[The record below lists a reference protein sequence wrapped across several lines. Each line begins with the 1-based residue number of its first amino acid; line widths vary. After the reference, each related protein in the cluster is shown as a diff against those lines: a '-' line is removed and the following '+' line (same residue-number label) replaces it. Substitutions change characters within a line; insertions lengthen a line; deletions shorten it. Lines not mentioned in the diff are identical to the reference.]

1 MPLMPAAM
9 HERHF
14 SIPRL
19 RPGYDQQE
27 VEQFRGEAAREL
39 DVLRQ
44 HNDRL
49 RAALAAAIQPGMSHN
64 DIVLP
69 ALPSRGLIASDIRN
83 RQFSITRLRPSY
95 EVREVDEFLGQIAAE
110 VGRLDH
116 ENEVLQAA
124 LAEIL
129 PARPERASAPEPRP
143 QDTGP
148 LRLVPRFMDASA
160 RGGRDR
166 QNAPAAP
173 GHQPLGS
180 PVPADAAALV
190 RVPVPRPVV
199 AGPLM
204 PGDPVRVGKYKVTG
218 RLGSGGMGSVFLGTS
233 PGRRKVAV
241 KILHPDLAS
250 DRQFRSRFAR
260 EVAAA
265 RQVSGF
271 YTAAVVDAD
280 PAASPPWLVTAYV
293 PGPSLAASVAEQ
305 GRLCPLEVSDLG
317 AALAEGLEAIHECGL
332 VHRDLKPSNIILADD
347 GPRII
352 DFGLARDGGAT
363 SLTSTGTLLGT
374 FPFMSPEQVNGQP
387 VGPRSDVFAL
397 GSVLTYAAT
406 GHSPFIASHPATI
419 LHRIQYEAANL
430 DGLGEPLR
438 DLISWCLQKKAADRP
453 TLARIIT
460 RLTADSA

>member
-27 VEQFRGEAAREL
+27 VEQFRGVAAHEL
-39 DVLRQ
+39 DVLVQ
-44 HNDRL
+44 HNGRL
-49 RAALAAAIQPGMSHN
+49 RAALAVAIQPGMSHN

-69 ALPSRGLIASDIRN
+69 ARPSRSLIASDIRN

-95 EVREVDEFLGQIAAE
+95 EVQEVDEFFGQIAAE
-110 VGRLDH
+110 VSRLEH
-116 ENEVLQAA
+116 ENEVLQAT
-124 LAEIL
+124 LTEIV
-129 PARPERASAPEPRP
+129 PVRPEPQARPDPRP
-143 QDTGP
+143 EDTGP

-160 RGGRDR
+160 RGSRDHPK
-166 QNAPAAP
+166 APAP
-173 GHQPLGS
+173 GEQPLGS

-190 RVPVPRPVV
+190 RIPVPRPVV

-204 PGDPVRVGKYKVTG
+204 PGDPAQVGKYKLTG

-241 KILHPDLAS
+241 KVLHSDLAS
-250 DRQFRSRFAR
+250 DRQFRNRFGR

-293 PGPSLAASVAEQ
+293 PGPSLAASVAEH
-305 GRLCPLEVSDLG
+305 GRLCPLEVHDLG

-352 DFGLARDGGAT
+352 DFGLARDGSAT

-374 FPFMSPEQVNGQP
+374 FPFMSPEQINGQP

-419 LHRIQYEAANL
+419 LHRIQYEAPNL
-430 DGLGEPLR
+430 DGLGGPLR
-438 DLISWCLQKKAADRP
+438 DLISWCLQKKPADRP
-453 TLARIIT
+453 ALARIIT
-460 RLTADSA
+460 RLTSDAC

>member
-1 MPLMPAAM
+1 MPLMPADM

-27 VEQFRGEAAREL
+27 VEQFRGVAAQEL
-39 DVLRQ
+39 DVLVR
-44 HNDRL
+44 HNERL
-49 RAALAAAIQPGMSHN
+49 RAALATAMRPGVRHN
-64 DIVLP
+64 DIFVP
-69 ALPSRGLIASDIRN
+69 APPSRYLIASDIRS
-83 RQFSITRLRPSY
+83 RQFAITRLRPSY
-95 EVREVDEFLGQIAAE
+95 EVQEVDEFLSQLAAE
-110 VGRLDH
+110 ISRLDH

-124 LAEIL
+124 LTQVL
-129 PARPERASAPEPRP
+129 PARPEPTPPPEPRP
-143 QDTGP
+143 EDTGP

-160 RGGRDR
+160 RGSRDHQR
-166 QNAPAAP
+166 PAAGP
-173 GHQPLGS
+173 DAEPAGHAA
-180 PVPADAAALV
+180 PADAAALV
-190 RVPVPRPVV
+190 RIPVPRPVV
-199 AGPLM
+199 AGPLV
-204 PGDPVRVGKYKVTG
+204 PGDPAQVGKYKLTG

-293 PGPSLAASVAEQ
+293 PGPSLAASVAEH
-305 GRLCPLEVSDLG
+305 GRLCPPEVHDLG

-332 VHRDLKPSNIILADD
+332 IHRDLKPSNIILADD

-374 FPFMSPEQVNGQP
+374 FPFMSPEQITGQS
-387 VGPRSDVFAL
+387 VGPKSDVFAL

-406 GHSPFIASHPATI
+406 GHSPFIAPHPATI
-419 LHRIQYEAANL
+419 LHRIQYEAPNL
-430 DGLGEPLR
+430 DGLDGPLR
-438 DLISWCLQKKAADRP
+438 DLISWCLQKKPADRP
-453 TLARIIT
+453 ALARVIT
-460 RLTADSA
+460 RLTSDDC

>member
-1 MPLMPAAM
+1 MPLMPADM

-27 VEQFRGEAAREL
+27 VEQFRSVAAHEL
-39 DVLRQ
+39 DVRVQ
-44 HNDRL
+44 HNQRL
-49 RAALAAAIQPGMSHN
+49 RAALATAMQSGVSHN
-64 DIVLP
+64 DIIVP
-69 ALPSRGLIASDIRN
+69 APPSRRLIASDIRN
-83 RQFSITRLRPSY
+83 GQFSITRLRPSY
-95 EVREVDEFLGQIAAE
+95 EVQEVDHFLGQIAAE
-110 VGRLDH
+110 VSRLDR
-116 ENEVLQAA
+116 ENEVLQAT
-124 LAEIL
+124 LTEIL
-129 PARPERASAPEPRP
+129 PARPEPESRPDPRP
-143 QDTGP
+143 EDTGP
-148 LRLVPRFMDASA
+148 LRLVPRFMDPSA
-160 RGGRDR
+160 RDR
-166 QNAPAAP
+166 QKAPAAA
-173 GHQPLGS
+173 GQHPLGS

-204 PGDPVRVGKYKVTG
+204 PGDPAQVGKYKLTG
-218 RLGSGGMGSVFLGTS
+218 RLGAGGMGSVFLGTA

-241 KILHPDLAS
+241 KVLHPDLAS

-280 PAASPPWLVTAYV
+280 PAAGPPWLVTAYV
-293 PGPSLAASVAEQ
+293 PGPSLAASVAEH
-305 GRLCPLEVSDLG
+305 GRLCPLEVQDLG

-374 FPFMSPEQVNGQP
+374 FPFMSPEQINGQP
-387 VGPRSDVFAL
+387 AGPKSDVFAL

-419 LHRIQYEAANL
+419 LHRIQHEAPNL
-430 DGLGEPLR
+430 DGLDGSLR
-438 DLISWCLQKKAADRP
+438 DLIAWCLQKKPADRP
-453 TLARIIT
+453 GLARIIT
-460 RLTADSA
+460 RLTSDDS

>member
-1 MPLMPAAM
+1 MPLMPADM

-19 RPGYDQQE
+19 RPGYDQHE
-27 VEQFRGEAAREL
+27 VEQFRGVAAHEL
-39 DVLRQ
+39 DVLVQ
-44 HNDRL
+44 HNQRL
-49 RAALAAAIQPGMSHN
+49 RAALAMAMQSGVSHN
-64 DIVLP
+64 DIIVP
-69 ALPSRGLIASDIRN
+69 APPSRCLIASDIRN
-83 RQFSITRLRPSY
+83 RQFSVTRLRPSY
-95 EVREVDEFLGQIAAE
+95 EVQEVDHFLGQIAAE

-116 ENEVLQAA
+116 ENEVLQAT
-124 LAEIL
+124 LTEIL
-129 PARPERASAPEPRP
+129 PARSEPASRPDPRP
-143 QDTGP
+143 EDTGP

-160 RGGRDR
+160 RGGREP
-166 QNAPAAP
+166 QKAAAAP
-173 GHQPLGS
+173 SQQPLGS
-180 PVPADAAALV
+180 PVPPDAAALV

-204 PGDPVRVGKYKVTG
+204 PGDPQQVGKYKLTG

-241 KILHPDLAS
+241 KVLHPDLAS
-250 DRQFRSRFAR
+250 DRQFRSRFGR

-293 PGPSLAASVAEQ
+293 PGPSLAASVAEH
-305 GRLCPLEVSDLG
+305 GRLCPLEVQDLG

-374 FPFMSPEQVNGQP
+374 FPFMSPEQINGTP
-387 VGPRSDVFAL
+387 VGPKSDVFAL

-419 LHRIQYEAANL
+419 LQRIQHEAPNL
-430 DGLGEPLR
+430 DGLAGPLR
-438 DLISWCLQKKAADRP
+438 DLIAWCLQKKPADRP
-453 TLARIIT
+453 ALARVIT
-460 RLTADSA
+460 RLTSDAS

>member
-27 VEQFRGEAAREL
+27 VEQFRAVAAHEL
-39 DVLRQ
+39 DVLVQ
-44 HNDRL
+44 HNERL
-49 RAALAAAIQPGMSHN
+49 RAALAAAIQPGLSHN

-69 ALPSRGLIASDIRN
+69 ATPSRSLIASDIRN

-95 EVREVDEFLGQIAAE
+95 EVREVDDFLGQIAAE
-110 VGRLDH
+110 ISRLDR
-116 ENEVLQAA
+116 ENEVLQAT
-124 LAEIL
+124 LTEIV
-129 PARPERASAPEPRP
+129 PARPGPASRPDPRP
-143 QDTGP
+143 EDTGP

-160 RGGRDR
+160 RSGRER
-166 QNAPAAP
+166 PKAPSAP
-173 GHQPLGS
+173 GEPPFGS
-180 PVPADAAALV
+180 PVPADASALV

-204 PGDPVRVGKYKVTG
+204 PGDPAQVGKYKLSG
-218 RLGSGGMGSVFLGTS
+218 RLGAGGMGSVFLGTS
-233 PGRRKVAV
+233 PGRRRVAV
-241 KILHPDLAS
+241 KILHSDLAS

-280 PAASPPWLVTAYV
+280 PAASPPWLVTAYIQ
-293 PGPSLAASVAEQ
+293 GPPLAASVAEH
-305 GRLCPLEVSDLG
+305 GRLCPLEVQDLG

-332 VHRDLKPSNIILADD
+332 VHRDLKPSNIILAED

-352 DFGLARDGGAT
+352 DFGLARDGAAT
-363 SLTSTGTLLGT
+363 SLTLAGTLLGT
-374 FPFMSPEQVNGQP
+374 FPFMSPEQINGQP
-387 VGPRSDVFAL
+387 VGPKSDVFAL

-419 LHRIQYEAANL
+419 LQRIQYEAPNL
-430 DGLGEPLR
+430 DGLSGPLR

-460 RLTADSA
+460 RLTADAP